1 METCF
6 NYTDRDRAYFS
17 SDERR
22 WITRIRKLKE
32 QHQDQVRI
40 IREPEENDGCIYCE
54 LPSEWLKVAP
64 KREVVMTEEKREE
77 LAERMRMMRQVCSD
91 SKD

>member
-17 SDERR
+17 SDERK

-32 QHQDQVRI
+32 QRPDQVRI

-54 LPSEWLKVAP
+54 LPVEWLKVSP
-64 KREVVMTEEKREE
+64 KREVIITEEKREK
-77 LAERMRMMRQVCSD
+77 LAERMRMMRQVYSD
-91 SKD
+91 SKS

>member
-17 SDERR
+17 SDERK

-32 QHQDQVRI
+32 QHPDQVRI

-54 LPSEWLKVAP
+54 LPVEWLKVSP
-64 KREVVMTEEKREE
+64 KREVIITEEKREK
-77 LAERMRMMRQVCSD
+77 LAERMRMMRQVYSD
-91 SKD
+91 SKS